1 MSLLSNREIGD
12 GFKNAERRLE
22 ALLAECTEDK
32 RFTKGLLHGKLE
44 MLKDL
49 QFILQ
54 SRNRDALER
63 LVNGKV

>member
-1 MSLLSNREIGD
+1 
-12 GFKNAERRLE
+12 
-22 ALLAECTEDK
+22 
-32 RFTKGLLHGKLE
+32 

>member
-12 GFKNAERRLE
+12 GFKEAEKRLYALIE
-22 ALLAECTEDK
+22 ATSEDK